1 MIDLC
6 HDCNEL
12 SQSDSDSDSEDNNE
26 DHFCV
31 CTEKEPSIRPPK
43 I

>member
-6 HDCNEL
+6 NDCNEL
-12 SQSDSDSDSEDNNE
+12 SQSDSDSEDNNE

-31 CTEKEPSIRPPK
+31 CTGKEPSIRPPK

>member
-6 HDCNEL
+6 NDCNEL

-31 CTEKEPSIRPPK
+31 CTGKEPSIRPPK